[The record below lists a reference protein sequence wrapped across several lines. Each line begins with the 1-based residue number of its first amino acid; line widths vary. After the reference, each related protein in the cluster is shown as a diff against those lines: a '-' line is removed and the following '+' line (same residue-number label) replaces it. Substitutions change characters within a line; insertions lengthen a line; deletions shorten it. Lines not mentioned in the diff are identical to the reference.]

1 MHMYEHEL
9 SIAVQ
14 AVREAAQLAEQVSV
28 SLDEHTSLV
37 KTDLSPVTIADYGVQ
52 AIIHRHLAE
61 QFPQDPIVSEED
73 PDNLA
78 RPENS
83 VLMSRLLDLLN
94 GGSNQWRKQD
104 VIEHI
109 GRGRYDGGPGGR
121 FWTLDP
127 IDGTKGFIRGDQ
139 YAIALAL
146 IESGKP
152 VLGILGCPRLNLPV
166 TADGDD
172 MQRGWICWA
181 TGQQANA
188 VSLTG
193 GLVRKLETSGVTT
206 TAHAVMC
213 ESFESGHS
221 AHDTS
226 ALIARDLGVHRAPVR
241 MDSQAK
247 YAAVAAG
254 LADVYLRLP
263 TRSDYRE
270 KIWDHAAGVF
280 IVQTAGGL
288 AGDVTGAPLD
298 FSQGRSLKNNRGI
311 IASAS
316 GIYEDVTRVVKV
328 HV

>member
-1 MHMYEHEL
+1 MHAYEHEL
-9 SIAVQ
+9 SIAIQ

-52 AIIHRHLAE
+52 AIIHRHLAKK
-61 QFPQDPIVSEED
+61 FPKDPIVSEED
-73 PDNLA
+73 PDDLD
-78 RPENS
+78 RPENTI
-83 VLMSRLLDLLN
+83 LMVRLLELLN
-94 GGSNQWRKQD
+94 GVDNRWQKQD
-104 VIEHI
+104 VMDHI
-109 GRGRYDGGPGGR
+109 GRGRYDGGPDGR

-146 IESGKP
+146 IEHGKP

-166 TADGDD
+166 NAGSDEI
-172 MQRGWICWA
+172 QRGWICWA
-181 TGQQANA
+181 VGQHAYA
-188 VSLTG
+188 ESLTG
-193 GLVRKLETSGVTT
+193 GLKRKLETSGI
-206 TAHAVMC
+206 AASADAVMC

-221 AHDTS
+221 AHDKS
-226 ALIARDLGVHRAPVR
+226 SLIAGELKVHRAPVR

-263 TRSDYRE
+263 TKSDYRE
-270 KIWDHAAGVF
+270 KIWDHAAGAF
-280 IVQTAGGL
+280 IVQAAGGL

-298 FSQGRSLKNNRGI
+298 FSQGRTLKNNRGI
-311 IASAS
+311 IATAA
-316 GIYEDVTRVVKV
+316 GIFPDVTRAVKI